1 VKSSGGVDGIA
12 DAGAL
17 PAAFAKSYGGV
28 AGIADTGTTSGAA
41 TGISNTGITVAIRL
55 APGAAIRSAAGGG
68 TTRGDGVNRTGA
80 YLLLAGMNP
89 MGSIA

>member
-1 VKSSGGVDGIA
+1 MKSFGGVDGIA
-12 DAGAL
+12 DAGTL
-17 PAAFAKSYGGV
+17 PAAFARSSGGV

-68 TTRGDGVNRTGA
+68 TTRGNGENRTGA
-80 YLLLAGMNP
+80 YLLLAGKNP
-89 MGSIA
+89 YGRYA